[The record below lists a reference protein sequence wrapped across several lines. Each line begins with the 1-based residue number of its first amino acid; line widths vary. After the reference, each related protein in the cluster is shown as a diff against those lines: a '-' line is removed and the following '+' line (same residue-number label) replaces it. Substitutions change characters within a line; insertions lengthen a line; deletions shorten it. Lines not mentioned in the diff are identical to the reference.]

1 MKGVG
6 VAART
11 ATRKNTRKTAARQ
24 PLKKTAATPSPRR
37 PGPTEAVPPSSEVR
51 EEADARLA
59 DMRDRAADLMDRA
72 ADTLDSARQAA
83 ADEVSAL
90 LRVAE
95 DRART
100 IRQAA
105 AADARKVLV
114 EVAEEAGTRL
124 RQAEGE
130 ADTIRTAAGAEA
142 ETILDEARAAA
153 ESEAAEILRQAEE
166 QVQEVL
172 AEVEDRACELAAMRR
187 AAAEAAYRTA
197 LDDAAQ
203 IRGAAQEQANRA
215 AAALAAAEDEMDLVR
230 RRALLELDEQLAQRR
245 AALEEQLAAYREEAE
260 KARAEV
266 EQECTELGR
275 QHTLA
280 RQARIDE
287 LHQELESLRTKALG
301 EAKSIT
307 DRAAKDAQAVKAA
320 AERDASG
327 VISRATQDKARAEE
341 YLAKAQAA
349 AQRTSQRRDF
359 SQKVWKSAPWVALAA
374 GVGLAASGEFA
385 LAKLVGF
392 DELVAPLFPLSVD
405 IYAIVAFKKKK
416 DVGPALSIM
425 AASNLAYHLAER
437 AGVHDPSNAEG
448 PQIILGLTTLV
459 VLTFV
464 IIIWRVHR
472 LLDGAHRGG
481 EATPAAPVRTGRP
494 DADRNER
501 TASRTGDA
509 GTARTP
515 GRTSADRT
523 ARTADRTEPPRTDR
537 TAGRTDEDRT
547 DRTAKDRTGRTAAR
561 TAKGRTA
568 NSTPPRTDA
577 ECNEILLGL
586 PRSTD
591 GHVTVNAAR
600 TATGCN
606 RDRAVRLL
614 SEAGLL
620 SPADAA
626 KHLTSR

>member
-1 MKGVG
+1 M
-6 VAART
+6 AART
-11 ATRKNTRKTAARQ
+11 ATRKNPRKTAARQ
-24 PLKKTAATPSPRR
+24 PPKKTAATPSPRR
-37 PGPTEAVPPSSEVR
+37 PALAAAVPPSSEVR
-51 EEADARLA
+51 EADARLA

-72 ADTLDSARQAA
+72 ADTLDSARQSAA
-83 ADEVSAL
+83 HEVAAL
-90 LRVAE
+90 IKAAE

-105 AADARKVLV
+105 TADARKVLV
-114 EVAEEAGTRL
+114 EVAEEARTRL
-124 RQAEGE
+124 RRAERE

-142 ETILDEARAAA
+142 ETVINAARAAA

-172 AEVEDRACELAAMRR
+172 AEVEERACELAAMRR
-187 AAAEAAYRTA
+187 AAAEAVYRTA

-203 IRGAAQEQANRA
+203 IRSAAQGQANRA
-215 AAALAAAEDEMDLVR
+215 AATLAAAEDEVDLVR

-245 AALEEQLAAYREEAE
+245 AAIEEELTAYREEAA

-275 QHTLA
+275 QHTQA
-280 RQARIDE
+280 RQARVDE
-287 LHQELESLRTKALG
+287 LHQELESLRAKALG

-307 DRAAKDAQAVKAA
+307 DRAAKEAQAMQAA
-320 AERDASG
+320 AERDAAG
-327 VISRATQDKARAEE
+327 ITSRATQDKARAEE

-349 AQRTSQRRDF
+349 AHRTSQRRDF

-448 PQIILGLTTLV
+448 PLIILGLTTLV

-494 DADRNER
+494 DADRDER
-501 TASRTGDA
+501 TASRTSDPG
-509 GTARTP
+509 GARTP

-523 ARTADRTEPPRTDR
+523 ARTAARTEPPRTSR
-537 TAGRTDEDRT
+537 TEGRTDEDRT
-547 DRTAKDRTGRTAAR
+547 GRTAKDRTGRTAAR

-586 PRSTD
+586 PRSTG